1 MSARCKIFYDC
12 EFLEGSRKNKVFG
25 INIPFS
31 KSKPTIDLISIGM
44 VTEIGDTYYAVS
56 KDFDVDAAWEDQ
68 WIRSNVLIPIFN
80 KFVGLFDIET
90 PFIKSEFKAL
100 LGTYGQSREDIH
112 NEIIAFVHQYQN
124 RLNTK
129 EDVKLYGY
137 YSAYDHVVLCWLF
150 GNMVDLPKGFPMYT
164 TDLQQMFDD
173 INAKIPEG
181 NLRDYPDYPKNAKEH
196 DALADAFWNFEL
208 FKFLQ
213 THNN

>member
-56 KDFDVDAAWEDQ
+56 KEFDVDAAWEDQ
-68 WIRSNVLIPIFN
+68 WIQDNVLLPIFE
-80 KFVGLFDIET
+80 KFVGMFDIET
-90 PFIKSEFKAL
+90 PFTKSEFKTIL
-100 LGTYGQSREDIH
+100 SQYGQSREDIR
-112 NEIIAFVHQYQN
+112 NEVIAFVRQYQD
-124 RLNTK
+124 RLNT
-129 EDVKLYGY
+129 
-137 YSAYDHVVLCWLF
+137 AYDHVVLCWLF
-150 GNMVDLPKGFPMYT
+150 GSMMDLPHGFPMYT

-181 NLRDYPDYPKNAKEH
+181 NLKSYPDYPKNAKEH

-213 THNN
+213 NHNN